1 MDIFRRVAENSRGT
15 RVKVFNFA
23 FYILNSA
30 LKNKGN
36 PLRVAL
42 FFARCYNTRMQE
54 QFKRSA
60 LMLGE
65 EAIQKLNASRVA
77 VFGLGGVGGYVVE
90 ALARIGVGTL
100 DLIDGDRVAE
110 SNLNRQIIALHSTV
124 GRYKAE
130 VAAERVKAINPHICA
145 NERNIYYDKDS
156 ENQFDFTLYDYV
168 VDAIDCVT
176 SKIMLAVNC
185 KAAGTPLISCMGTG
199 NKLDPMAFKVADI
212 SETKVCPLARV
223 MRRELK
229 KRGVEKLKVVYSEEA
244 PQLGAR
250 DGEDARVPASVSFV
264 PPAAGLLIAAEVVKD
279 LI

>member
-1 MDIFRRVAENSRGT
+1 
-15 RVKVFNFA
+15 
-23 FYILNSA
+23 
-30 LKNKGN
+30 
-36 PLRVAL
+36 
-42 FFARCYNTRMQE
+42 MQE
-54 QFKRSA
+54 QFKRTA
-60 LMLGE
+60 LVIGE
-65 EAIQKLNASRVA
+65 GAIEKLNGSRVA

-90 ALARIGVGTL
+90 ALARAGVGTL

-130 VAAERVKAINPHICA
+130 VAAERVKAVNPHICA
-145 NERNIYYDKDS
+145 NERNIFYDKTT
-156 ENQFDFTLYDYV
+156 ENQFDFTVYDYV

-185 KAAGTPLISCMGTG
+185 QTVGTPLISCMGTG

-229 KRGVEKLKVVYSEEA
+229 KAGVEKLKVVYSEEE
-244 PQLGAR
+244 PKRFG
-250 DGEDARVPASVSFV
+250 PAEEENRTPGSVSFV
-264 PPAAGLLIAAEVVKD
+264 PPAAGLLIAAEVIKS

>member
-1 MDIFRRVAENSRGT
+1 
-15 RVKVFNFA
+15 
-23 FYILNSA
+23 
-30 LKNKGN
+30 
-36 PLRVAL
+36 
-42 FFARCYNTRMQE
+42 MQE
-54 QFKRSA
+54 QFKRTA
-60 LMLGE
+60 LVIGE
-65 EAIQKLNASRVA
+65 GAIEKLNGSRVA

-90 ALARIGVGTL
+90 ALARAGVGTL

-130 VAAERVKAINPHICA
+130 VAAERVKAVNPHICA
-145 NERNIYYDKDS
+145 NERNIFYDKTT
-156 ENQFDFTLYDYV
+156 ENQFDFTVYDYV

-176 SKIMLAVNC
+176 SKILLAVC
-185 KAAGTPLISCMGTG
+185 CQRAGVPLISCMGTG

-229 KRGVEKLKVVYSEEA
+229 KAGVEKLKVVYSEEE
-244 PQLGAR
+244 PKRFG
-250 DGEDARVPASVSFV
+250 PAEEENRTPGSVSFV
-264 PPAAGLLIAAEVVKD
+264 PPAAGLLIAAEVIKS